1 MDGNELTEL
10 VKRKLNITW
19 SDTDTDARI
28 VQIIEDGKS
37 EIIDKVGI
45 ADPEFDFSKPRQE
58 RKLLLAYCFYEW
70 NHALDE
76 FQVNYAEDIL
86 QARERWEVVSHAK
99 EQTDNI

>member
-28 VQIIEDGKS
+28 EQIIEDAKS
-37 EIIDKVGI
+37 EIADKVGI
-45 ADPEFDFSKPRQE
+45 ADPEFDFAKASQE

-76 FQVNYAEDIL
+76 FQINYAEDIL
-86 QARERWEVVSHAK
+86 QARERWEVVSHAE
-99 EQTDNI
+99 EQTDNV